1 MSKSK
6 DIDKLLNDDINL
18 ENYISKIE
26 KEQIEIPSN
35 LQERIIS
42 KVNTKKKILYTD
54 ICKIAACLIFSLAV
68 CRMDFIKNDEILK
81 QEYEKTQENVSVS
94 QKISD
99 FCKWFTTP
107 LEIEKEER

>member
-1 MSKSK
+1 MSKLK
-6 DIDKLLNDDINL
+6 DIDKLLNNDIDF
-18 ENYISKIE
+18 ESYINKIE
-26 KEQIEIPSN
+26 KEQIETPSD

-42 KVNTKKKILYTD
+42 KINRKKKILYTD

-68 CRMDFIKNDEILK
+68 CRMDFIKNDEILTK
-81 QEYEKTQENVSVS
+81 GYEKPQKNISISE
-94 QKISD
+94 KISD